1 VSLATEITFYHLT
14 KWPLERALPKLLER
28 ALAQNHKVVVRVPNT
43 DRLAA
48 FNQALWTYDPGS
60 FLPHGVARDGN
71 SKHQPVYLT
80 TGSDVPNEATLL
92 ILTGGTDSDDIGRF
106 TRCFDIFEGDERS
119 VVNAEK
125 RWALRSVAG
134 YSQTYWQQAVDG
146 RWEKCVKPEFST
158 LNPAKSAR

>member
-1 VSLATEITFYHLT
+1 MSLATEIAFYHLT

-28 ALAQNHKVVVRVPNT
+28 ALAQNLKVVVRVPDT
-43 DRLAA
+43 SRLTAL
-48 FNQALWTYDPGS
+48 NQTLWTYDPGS
-60 FLPHGVARDGN
+60 FLPHGDAGDGN

-80 TGSDVPNEATLL
+80 TGSEVPNEATLL
-92 ILTGGTDSDDIGRF
+92 ILTDGTGSDDIGRF

-125 RWALRSVAG
+125 RWALRSAAG

-146 RWEKCVKPEFST
+146 RWEKISKV
-158 LNPAKSAR
+158 

>member
-1 VSLATEITFYHLT
+1 MSLATEITFYHLT

-119 VVNAEK
+119 VVNAKK
-125 RWALRSVAG
+125 RWTLRSATG
-134 YSQTYWQQAVDG
+134 YSQTYWQQADDG
-146 RWEKCVKPEFST
+146 RWEKNV
-158 LNPAKSAR
+158 